1 MKPNNLCG
9 KKTVYNVSSILYMDA
24 IEFYTNGG
32 GGGHNIS
39 KILKDDSESFSGGD
53 GGVFH
58 IPFGLY
64 YNQFMESSTVL
75 LDDVMKATVLDED
88 ALFFSST
95 RKNKLRFKTTKK
107 HK

>member
-1 MKPNNLCG
+1 
-9 KKTVYNVSSILYMDA
+9 MDA
-24 IEFYTNGG
+24 IEFYTNG

-39 KILKDDSESFSGGD
+39 KILKDDSDSFSGGG

-75 LDDVMKATVLDED
+75 LNDVMKATVLDED
-88 ALFFSST
+88 ALFSAST
-95 RKNKLRFKTTKK
+95 RKNKFRFKTTKK

>member
-24 IEFYTNGG
+24 IEFYSNGG

-39 KILKDDSESFSGGD
+39 KILKDDSESFSGGG

-58 IPFGLY
+58 IPLGLY
-64 YNQFMESSTVL
+64 YNRFMESSTVL

-88 ALFFSST
+88 TFFSTCT
-95 RKNKLRFKTTKK
+95 RKNKFRFKTTKK

>member
-1 MKPNNLCG
+1 
-9 KKTVYNVSSILYMDA
+9 MDA
-24 IEFYTNGG
+24 IEFYTKGG

-39 KILKDDSESFSGGD
+39 KILKNGSESFSGG
-53 GGVFH
+53 GHGAFH

-75 LDDVMKATVLDED
+75 LNDVMKATVLDED
-88 ALFFSST
+88 AFLSSSSSST
-95 RKNKLRFKTTKK
+95 RKNKFRFKTTKK